1 MPIRQRHL
9 SRSSSLPRR
18 RTWLGQELIFSTC
31 LGPEERLPKGRPV
44 RALLFF
50 VLMALI
56 FPYGSATAGTL
67 RCGSYLVQEGDDAF
81 SVLARCGEPTQ
92 RMTITEPI
100 YASSAD
106 GGTYPTDL
114 VGYTQVWRYDRGSM
128 SFPVIIK
135 IADGVVQSIRFVL
148 SPRAH

>member
-1 MPIRQRHL
+1 M
-9 SRSSSLPRR
+9 
-18 RTWLGQELIFSTC
+18 
-31 LGPEERLPKGRPV
+31 

-50 VLMALI
+50 VLMAVI
-56 FPYGSATAGTL
+56 FPYGSATASTL

-148 SPRAH
+148 SPRPH